1 MPTVLL
7 RFYGR
12 FAFAEG
18 RNADNTPNGTIAAL
32 APNYNTGGFE
42 PHEVIMW
49 IRRDAVVTK
58 NNAGVPVTNLRP
70 LHRLVSEGPI
80 QQAECFVWDL
90 RGRTVQVRDRQIAEL
105 PKDHGIADLA
115 DLENRK
121 GRTAVFDKTFLN
133 GSTNGPASAAIRLAG
148 TGSTGVAFRGR
159 CDFVSLPD
167 AHANTPNPPTYG
179 TTPTQ
184 FADFVEFEIG
194 LTQMDPDQP
203 PQSEPPQ
210 SSRRESD
217 DNRDD
222 RVLESVRDAANV
234 PALRLR
240 IRSVL
245 RAPEES
251 AERPAYSQR
260 DSRRRRGWRLRSTRV
275 HSAQIVPLMRSSGEF
290 RSSCNVCYPPL
301 PNGVR
306 HR

>member
-210 SSRRESD
+210 LTLEITDPDATSFNNLVVVKATTTVTIGFSNRCATLPTSPPFDFEFGPYYELLKNPPNDRLIPREIRGGGEAGDCDRLAYIPHKSS
-217 DNRDD
+217 
-222 RVLESVRDAANV
+222 
-234 PALRLR
+234 P
-240 IRSVL
+240 
-245 RAPEES
+245 
-251 AERPAYSQR
+251 
-260 DSRRRRGWRLRSTRV
+260 
-275 HSAQIVPLMRSSGEF
+275 
-290 RSSCNVCYPPL
+290 
-301 PNGVR
+301 
-306 HR
+306 